1 MDACDLRGGAEAA
14 WELVATA
21 NLYIQQVA
29 PWKLA
34 KEGRDAELDVALAA
48 LARALY
54 RLAVL
59 TEPVHSG
66 KGGRASGESLGRR
79 PAERTWKSARGTP
92 GRGRGHEPSRVA
104 FSQAKQRLGVRQS
117 TGKTI

>member
-1 MDACDLRGGAEAA
+1 MQAYVRAMDAHDLRGGAEAA
-14 WELVATA
+14 WELVSTA

-54 RLAVL
+54 RLTVVSL
-59 TEPVHSG
+59 PFIPG
-66 KGGRASGESLGRR
+66 KAAGIWESLGASGKPADAAWETLAAPPVGGLTTHR
-79 PAERTWKSARGTP
+79 PETLFPKLA
-92 GRGRGHEPSRVA
+92 
-104 FSQAKQRLGVRQS
+104 GV
-117 TGKTI
+117 